1 MATGNGKVIAVTGK
15 GGCGKTTVASLLI
28 RLMVERSLGPVLAV
42 DADPN
47 LNLNAALGVPV
58 EATVG
63 DVREDTLARIEGLPG
78 GMSKTEYLRFRT
90 AEALVEAKGFDL
102 IAMGRPEGPGCYCY
116 ANSIL
121 RACVDEL
128 VGRYPWVVMDTE
140 AGLEHISRRT
150 TRDVDVMLIL
160 SDPTVRGLETAF
172 RIVELAWSLKT
183 RVGEFRLAINRVQG
197 EIPTNL
203 VSLAAER
210 GFPNL
215 AAIAE
220 DASVRALDAQ
230 GSPLVQV
237 PPDSPALL
245 AVTGL
250 LDSIATPV
258 PPSPAA

>member
-1 MATGNGKVIAVTGK
+1 VETRTGTVIAVTGK
-15 GGCGKTTVASLLI
+15 GGCGKTTVAAFLVRLL
-28 RLMVERSLGPVLAV
+28 VERGLGPILAV

-47 LNLNAALGVPV
+47 MNLNAALGLPV
-58 EATVG
+58 DATVG
-63 DVREDTLARIEGLPG
+63 DVREDTLAQVESLPG
-78 GMSKTEYLRFRT
+78 GMSKTEYLRYRT

-160 SDPTVRGLETAF
+160 SDPTVRGIETAF
-172 RIVELAWSLKT
+172 RVGDLARSLKT

-197 EIPTNL
+197 SIPQNL
-203 VSLAAER
+203 VALAAEH
-210 GFPNL
+210 GFPEL
-215 AAIAE
+215 AAIPE
-220 DASVRALDAQ
+220 DPEVRSLDAQ
-230 GSPLVQV
+230 GVPLVQV
-237 PPDSPALL
+237 SSSSPALL
-245 AVTGL
+245 SVSKL
-250 LDSIATPV
+250 LDEILCAV
-258 PPSPAA
+258 P

>member
-1 MATGNGKVIAVTGK
+1 VETRTGKVIAVTGK
-15 GGCGKTTVASLLI
+15 GGCGKTTVAAFLVRLL
-28 RLMVERSLGPVLAV
+28 VERGLGPILAV

-47 LNLNAALGVPV
+47 MNLNAALGLPV
-58 EATVG
+58 DATVG
-63 DVREDTLARIEGLPG
+63 DVREDTLAQVESLPG
-78 GMSKTEYLRFRT
+78 GMSKTEYLRYRT

-172 RIVELAWSLKT
+172 RIVELARSLKT

-197 EIPTNL
+197 SIPQNL
-203 VSLAAER
+203 VALAAEH
-210 GFPNL
+210 GFPEL
-215 AAIAE
+215 AAIPE
-220 DASVRALDAQ
+220 DPEVRSLDAQ
-230 GSPLVQV
+230 GVPLVQV
-237 PPDSPALL
+237 SSSSPALL
-245 AVTGL
+245 AVSRL
-250 LDSIATPV
+250 LDGILCAV
-258 PPSPAA
+258 P

>member
-1 MATGNGKVIAVTGK
+1 VETRTGKVIAVTGK
-15 GGCGKTTVASLLI
+15 GGCGKTTVAAFLVRLL
-28 RLMVERSLGPVLAV
+28 VERGLGPILAV

-47 LNLNAALGVPV
+47 MNLNAALGLPV
-58 EATVG
+58 DATVG
-63 DVREDTLARIEGLPG
+63 DVREDTLAQVESLPG
-78 GMSKTEYLRFRT
+78 GMSKTEYLRYRT

-160 SDPTVRGLETAF
+160 SDPTVRGIETAF
-172 RIVELAWSLKT
+172 RVGDLARSLKT

-197 EIPTNL
+197 SIPQNL
-203 VSLAAER
+203 VALAAEH
-210 GFPNL
+210 GFPEL
-215 AAIAE
+215 AAIPE
-220 DASVRALDAQ
+220 DPEVRSLDAQ
-230 GSPLVQV
+230 GVPLVQV
-237 PPDSPALL
+237 SSSSPALL
-245 AVTGL
+245 SVSKL
-250 LDSIATPV
+250 LDEILCAV
-258 PPSPAA
+258 P

>member
-1 MATGNGKVIAVTGK
+1 MIAVTGK
-15 GGCGKTTVASLLI
+15 GGCGKTTVAAFLVRLL
-28 RLMVERSLGPVLAV
+28 VERGLGPILAV

-47 LNLNAALGVPV
+47 MNLNAALGLPV
-58 EATVG
+58 DATVG
-63 DVREDTLARIEGLPG
+63 DVREDTLAQVESLPG
-78 GMSKTEYLRFRT
+78 GMSKTEYLRYRT

-160 SDPTVRGLETAF
+160 SDPTVRGIETAF
-172 RIVELAWSLKT
+172 RVGDLARSLKT

-197 EIPTNL
+197 SIPQNL
-203 VSLAAER
+203 VALAAEH
-210 GFPNL
+210 GFPEL
-215 AAIAE
+215 AAIPE
-220 DASVRALDAQ
+220 DPEVRSLDAQ
-230 GSPLVQV
+230 GVPLVQV
-237 PPDSPALL
+237 SPASPALM
-245 AVTGL
+245 AVSKL
-250 LDSIATPV
+250 LDEIL
-258 PPSPAA
+258 AARRAAA